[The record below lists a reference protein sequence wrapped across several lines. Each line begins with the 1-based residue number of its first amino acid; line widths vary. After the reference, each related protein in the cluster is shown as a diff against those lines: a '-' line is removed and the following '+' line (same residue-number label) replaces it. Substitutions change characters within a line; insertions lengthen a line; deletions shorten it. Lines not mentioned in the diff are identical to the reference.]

1 MHEIDT
7 IDTRIGVTYPSGYR
21 AAGVK
26 AGIKASGREDVCLL
40 VSDLPAAVA
49 GAFTANRFAASSVR
63 YDRGIVEAGQP
74 VRAIVINS
82 GNANAA
88 TGKNGEADTRATAGF
103 AAEKLGVPVE
113 QVLVSSTGRI
123 GIPLP
128 MDRIRKG
135 VLDAVGK
142 LSPDGGADA
151 LKAIMTTDTRPKW
164 EHRELTA
171 GGNAVR
177 IGGMAKGAG
186 MIAPSLRPAAPP
198 HATMLAYL
206 TTDAAVE
213 PAFLRLCMDACL
225 DESFNRITVDGDC
238 STNDTF
244 LALANGAAGNEPL
257 SADHPDAE
265 KFAAAFGEVAA
276 SLARQMVLD
285 GEGATRFVE
294 VVVSGARTV
303 SDARACAE
311 TIANSLLCKTAWF
324 GGDPNWGRVIDAA
337 GYSGAD
343 LNPEAVSLH
352 YGTTPIVRNG
362 IDAGTPEAEQA
373 AAVKTDNVVVRLDLG
388 VGDQRFTKWTCDLSY
403 EYVRINAE
411 YTT

>member
-1 MHEIDT
+1 MSELDT
-7 IDTRIGVTYPSGYR
+7 INSRIGVTYPAGYR

-26 AGIKASGREDVCLL
+26 AGIKASGREDVCVI
-40 VSDLPAAVA
+40 VSDRPAAVA
-49 GAFTANRFAASSVR
+49 GAFTANRFAASSVH
-63 YDRGIVEAGQP
+63 YDCGIVNAGHP

-82 GNANAA
+82 GNANAS
-88 TGKNGEADTRATAGF
+88 TGEIGAADTRATAEF
-103 AAEKLGVPVE
+103 AAEKLGIAAE

-128 MDRIRKG
+128 MDRIRNG
-135 VLDAVGK
+135 VADALGR

-164 EHRELTA
+164 EHSELTA
-171 GGNAVR
+171 CGKTVR
-177 IGGMAKGAG
+177 VGGMAKGAG
-186 MIAPSLRPAAPP
+186 MIAPNLRPAGPP

-213 PAFLRLCMDACL
+213 PAFLRHCLAACL
-225 DESFNRITVDGDC
+225 DETFNRITVDGDC

-257 SADHPDAE
+257 TAEHPDAE
-265 KFAAAFGEVAA
+265 GFAAAFSRVAA

-294 VVVSGARTV
+294 VVVAGAR
-303 SDARACAE
+303 SSADARACAE

-343 LNPEAVSLH
+343 LNPGRVSLD

-373 AAVKTDNVVVRLDLG
+373 AAVRGDEVLVRLDLG
-388 VGDQRFTKWTCDLSY
+388 IGDQTFTKWTCDLSY